1 MKANERKIIAEINIT
16 PLTDIFLVLLIIMM
30 VVTPLLDFTGLST
43 ALGSS
48 DAPAAEPSDDKALTV
63 EITASGPYKIDGK
76 EVAPE
81 AIADKIKSEAPSHK
95 AGLLLEVDPTAPL
108 ERLTRVMDVCQA
120 NGISDLSI
128 SEAKPAEVGPA
139 DPQPAPSPKKK

>member
-1 MKANERKIIAEINIT
+1 MKSGNQKIIAEINIT

-48 DAPAAEPSDDKALTV
+48 DAPAAAPSDDKALTV
-63 EITASGPYKIDGK
+63 EITVDGPYRVGGQ
-76 EVAPE
+76 EVAPDALAE
-81 AIADKIKSEAPSHK
+81 KLKAEAPAHK

-108 ERLTRVMDVCQA
+108 DRLTRVMDVCQSA
-120 NGISDLSI
+120 GISNLSI
-128 SEAKPAEVGPA
+128 TETKP
-139 DPQPAPSPKKK
+139 KTN